1 MGVLEIRNLVEGR
14 FTLERVKKG
23 SLLFHEGGPCS
34 AVPFLREGEL
44 KVYLLSESGRELTL
58 YRVLPG
64 QMCIL
69 AMLVAYS
76 GSEYPA
82 YTKVEKDSL
91 VYMVPSEVALKWF
104 EEHPQWRSLFMRVL
118 SENLLSLLSMINTMV
133 SERVEKRLACYLL
146 SQAGEK
152 GLVEKTHEEIAR
164 DVGSVRVVISRV
176 LKEFEK
182 EGLVD
187 ICRGKLF
194 IKDQEALRKRVGNT
208 HP

>member
-1 MGVLEIRNLVEGR
+1 MGVLEIRNLVESR
-14 FTLERVKKG
+14 FTLERVERG

-44 KVYLLSESGRELTL
+44 KVYLLSETGRELTL

-69 AMLVAYS
+69 AMLTAYS
-76 GSEYPA
+76 GKEYPA
-82 YTKVEKDSL
+82 YTRVEKDSS

-104 EEHPQWRSLFMRVL
+104 EEQPQWRYLFMKVL
-118 SENLLSLLSMINTMV
+118 SENLLSLLSMVNTMV

-146 SQAGEK
+146 SQADER
-152 GLVEKTHEEIAR
+152 GLVEKTHEDIAK
-164 DVGSVRVVISRV
+164 DVGSVRVVVSRV
-176 LKEFEK
+176 LKEFER

-187 ICRGKLF
+187 ICRGRLV
-194 IKDQEALRKRVGNT
+194 IKNQEALRKRAGNA